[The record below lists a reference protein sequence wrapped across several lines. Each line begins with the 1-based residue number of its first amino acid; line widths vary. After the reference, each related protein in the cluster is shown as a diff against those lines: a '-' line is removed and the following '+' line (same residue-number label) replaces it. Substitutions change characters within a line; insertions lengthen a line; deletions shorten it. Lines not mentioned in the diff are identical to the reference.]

1 MVNKVLSAR
10 FYAFAGILPNVYSDK
25 SEEVLPLECSLKAAM
40 GDSSIQR
47 GTQS

>member
-1 MVNKVLSAR
+1 MVNKALSAR

-25 SEEVLPLECSLKAAM
+25 SEEVLALECSLQDAT
-40 GDSSIQR
+40 GDASIQR